1 MTLAQTGAQRLD
13 VCCGASRGVYH
24 PRLSSTYSNKI
35 DSGALT
41 TMPKKD
47 LPSDKP
53 GPMGMQPVE
62 HGPLSPTQMLPLM
75 PGTKGEK
82 TRPPAPEKKQRTR
95 AEAVRAVLARIT
107 RRNSLRKQRDAQ
119 KS

>member
-1 MTLAQTGAQRLD
+1 
-13 VCCGASRGVYH
+13 
-24 PRLSSTYSNKI
+24 
-35 DSGALT
+35 
-41 TMPKKD
+41 MPKKD
-47 LPSDKP
+47 LPSDKT

-62 HGPLSPTQMLPLM
+62 HGPLAPSQMLPLM
-75 PGTKGEK
+75 PGTKGDK
-82 TRPPAPEKKQRTR
+82 VDTKPPAPEKKQRTR